1 MAKENTKPCG
11 VPMLWNLTYAD
22 PDRWKE
28 VYAISGPPLP
38 WWKRSGSPRMR
49 LVQGPPPVSALLD
62 ETSDIKWANLQRTQ
76 SGAILYFRV
85 RLEVYGM
92 PCAKS
97 ETSWSI
103 TVKPEGSI
111 LTLEHSEGP
120 VLLKLNSTPPRGLFA
135 LLEQSFG
142 AQTVSKVHT

>member
-1 MAKENTKPCG
+1 
-11 VPMLWNLTYAD
+11 MLWNLTYAD

-49 LVQGPPPVSALLD
+49 LLQGPPPVSDLLE

-76 SGAILYFRV
+76 AGAILYFRV

-92 PCAKS
+92 PCSNAH
-97 ETSWSI
+97 TTWSLN
-103 TVKPEGSI
+103 GSTPRPV
-111 LTLEHSEGP
+111 LTLHHPDGP
-120 VLLKLNSTPPRGLFA
+120 VLLDLNSAPSRGLFR

-142 AQTVSKVHT
+142 PQIVSKVHV

>member
-1 MAKENTKPCG
+1 
-11 VPMLWNLTYAD
+11 MLWNLTYAD

-49 LVQGPPPVSALLD
+49 LMQGPPPVSERLD

-85 RLEVYGM
+85 RLEVHGM
-92 PCAKS
+92 PCAG
-97 ETSWSI
+97 ETTSWSLNDSGDS
-103 TVKPEGSI
+103 PI
-111 LTLEHSEGP
+111 LTLHHPKGP
-120 VLLKLNSTPPRGLFA
+120 VLLELNSEPSRGFLA
-135 LLEQSFG
+135 LLEQAFG
-142 AQTVSKVHT
+142 PQIVSKVHV